1 MKTYF
6 IGGLEMQLP
15 IILGAG
21 VCKDPRQ
28 LIPYLRP
35 DVSLGAVIAGSF
47 TRDERSQNDG
57 TVQWPDD
64 WSAFEI
70 LGIGLN
76 SFGMPNPGI
85 EESLERLETVRL
97 NRPAIASIAA
107 FSADEYATCAW
118 HANRRVSVSAIEV
131 NWGCGNTG
139 KIPDA
144 YSYENAHATLA
155 ALERLCRR
163 GELTKPIWIKL
174 SPYIT
179 AEERDQLALVY
190 PGIDFTAAP
199 VVNPGFSEAMV
210 RLISRYPFV
219 RAIIYSNT
227 LANCRVLGLGGM
239 PVTTPFDGRAG
250 LSGPILKP
258 ISIRLIREAKEILPA
273 GSGIDLIGCGGILT
287 GNDVVDYFEAGAAGA
302 QCTSGPAW
310 HPKGPRFFESLIA
323 GSERLQTNLAY
334 SGGWN

>member
-1 MKTYF
+1 MKTYSV
-6 IGGLEMQLP
+6 GGLTLSLP

-21 VCKDPRQ
+21 ACKDPRQ
-28 LIPYLRP
+28 LIPYLRD
-35 DVSLGAVIAGSF
+35 DVSFGAVIAGSF
-47 TRDERSQNDG
+47 TRDERPQNEG

-85 EESLERLETVRL
+85 EESLERFETVRL
-97 NRPAIASIAA
+97 DRPAIASIAG
-107 FSADEYATCAW
+107 FSADEYATCASL
-118 HANRRVSVSAIEV
+118 ANQCASVSAIEV

-144 YSYENAHATLA
+144 YSYENAHVTLA
-155 ALERLCRR
+155 ALEQLCRDGR
-163 GELTKPIWIKL
+163 LTKPIWIKL

-179 AEERDQLALVY
+179 AEERDQLAARH
-190 PGIDFTAAP
+190 PEIDFTGVP

-210 RLISRYPFV
+210 RLIGRYPFV
-219 RAIIYSNT
+219 CAIVYSNT

-258 ISIRLIREAKEILPA
+258 ISIRLIREAKEILPV
-273 GSGIDLIGCGGILT
+273 GSGIDLIGSGGVIT
-287 GNDVVDYFEAGAAGA
+287 GDDGVDYLEAGASAF

-310 HPKGPRFFESLIA
+310 YGKGPRFPMDLIL
-323 GSERLQTNLAY
+323 GSERLQERLA
-334 SGGWN
+334 